1 MQALSSKELALS
13 NFYLKNKLACLAR
26 DARRIARLEEP
37 HSEAGASLAGAYTNV
52 RTIPLPSDRA
62 APTSPFTG
70 PPSPAAVPPSPIQGP
85 TSPAAGNSSHAA
97 ATPSPH
103 RGSPP
108 PPDARPCQACAICS
122 GTDPSQPGQPCTHK
136 QAKASLQQ
144 PSDAAVAMDM
154 SVPAGAFEE
163 FTKYLRADASS
174 LDRVRPSSFVKQQC
188 LGAPQLPHRCPTGA
202 PQVCTVVPHSYLM
215 TSHGM

>member
-1 MQALSSKELALS
+1 MQALSGKELALS
-13 NFYLKNKLACLAR
+13 NFYLKNELACLAR
-26 DARRIARLEEP
+26 EARRIARLEQP
-37 HSEAGASLAGAYTNV
+37 HSEAVAGASLAGASNV
-52 RTIPLPSDRA
+52 PTIPLPSDRA

-108 PPDARPCQACAICS
+108 PPGARPCQACAICS

-188 LGAPQLPHRCPTGA
+188 LGAPQLPHRCPTGVYGSA
-202 PQVCTVVPHSYLM
+202 PQLPHD
-215 TSHGM
+215 